1 MRQGYIKLWRK
12 ALDNDWLK
20 NHELW
25 AFWCYC
31 LLRAK
36 HEPGRVRVGFQDV
49 HLEAGQ
55 FIFGRA
61 QAARD
66 LGMTEW
72 KIRQCLDFL
81 KRSGN
86 LASKTASKFSIISII
101 NWDTYQG
108 SENGKPPAKPPATR
122 QQPAT
127 KKNDK
132 NDKKKN
138 AVQNGIELDLSSK
151 LLSFILKRRSGFKKP
166 DLQKWAGQVDLMIR
180 VDGRDP
186 NEIERVI
193 EWSQGDSF
201 WQNNILS
208 TAKLRAQFD
217 KLALQMQGQRGNNG
231 NGGARSS
238 SVEYEWL

>member
-1 MRQGYIKLWRK
+1 MRQGYVKLWRK

-25 AFWCYC
+25 AFWSYC

-36 HEPGRVRVGFQDV
+36 HEPGRVRVGFQEV

-72 KIRQCLDFL
+72 KIRQCLTFL
-81 KRSGN
+81 KGAGN
-86 LASKTASKFSIISII
+86 LTSKTASKFSIISIV

-108 SENGKPPAKPPATR
+108 SKNGNPPAKPPATR

-132 NDKKKN
+132 NIYTVDFERFWSVYPRKVNKKK
-138 AVQNGIELDLSSK
+138 AFRAWQKCEEIRPPLDNLIS
-151 LLSFILKRRSGFKKP
+151 IVRDQAQLKGWKK
-166 DLQKWAGQVDLMIR
+166 
-180 VDGRDP
+180 DGGRYIPHASTWLNSQRWEDQI
-186 NEIERVI
+186 EIEEI
-193 EWSQGDSF
+193 NSGDSSPPYY
-201 WQNNILS
+201 QG
-208 TAKLRAQFD
+208 FD
-217 KLALQMQGQRGNNG
+217 SN
-231 NGGARSS
+231 
-238 SVEYEWL
+238 

>member
-36 HEPGRVRVGFQDV
+36 HEPGRVRVGFQEV
-49 HLEAGQ
+49 QLEVGQ

-108 SENGKPPAKPPATR
+108 SENGKPPANPPATR

-127 KKNDK
+127 KKNVK
-132 NDKKKN
+132 NDKEKIYPPES
-138 AVQNGIELDLSSK
+138 VPFRLSER
-151 LLSFILKRRSGFKKP
+151 LLNHILKRRAGFKKP
-166 DLQKWAGQVDLMIR
+166 DLQKWAGQVNLMIQR
-180 VDGRDP
+180 DGRDP
-186 NEIERVI
+186 KEIERVI
-193 EWSQGDSF
+193 DWSQADSF

-208 TAKLRAQFD
+208 PTKLRLQFD
-217 KLALQMQGQRGNNG
+217 KLALQMQSQRRGNG
-231 NGGARSS
+231 NGASS
-238 SVEYEWL
+238 KPIEYEWL